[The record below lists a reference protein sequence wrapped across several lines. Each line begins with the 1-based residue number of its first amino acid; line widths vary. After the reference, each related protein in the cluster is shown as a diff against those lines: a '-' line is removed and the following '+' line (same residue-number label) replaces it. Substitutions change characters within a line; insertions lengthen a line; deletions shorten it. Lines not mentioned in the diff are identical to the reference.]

1 MKENEE
7 NMEKETKLEEENEAK
22 KNDFL
27 DLDEE
32 VKDEPEYMMGLLI
45 ILLL

>member
-1 MKENEE
+1 MKENEK

-27 DLDEE
+27 DLD
-32 VKDEPEYMMGLLI
+32 
-45 ILLL
+45 